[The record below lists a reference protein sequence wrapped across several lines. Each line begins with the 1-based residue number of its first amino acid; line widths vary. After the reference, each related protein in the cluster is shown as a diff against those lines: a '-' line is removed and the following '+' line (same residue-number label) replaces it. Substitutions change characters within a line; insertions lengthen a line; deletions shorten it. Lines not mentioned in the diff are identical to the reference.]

1 MELLKKFVMKQFTLF
16 TGCLAAALFALS
28 CQKSGSGGGSQQKT
42 SAVVPAISINSV
54 TQVRDTNTTSTY
66 TFAVSLS
73 QQTTDTVT
81 IQYQT
86 ADSSAFAGKD
96 YTASSGSLVFL
107 PGSSVQAVR
116 ISVTPSDLRSANT
129 IFLVKLSN
137 PANGTLATTEGDGII
152 QNQGNNLGSDTTGYQ
167 TPTSYVGY
175 KLSWN
180 DEFTESAINT
190 NYWQYDLGN
199 GGWGNNE
206 LECYTDS
213 NASIANGYLV
223 IQAKQQTV
231 IYDGVTS
238 NYTSTR
244 MNTGGGKF
252 SFQYGRVDIR
262 AKLPVEPGM
271 WPALWFL
278 GNNFGTVGWPACGE
292 TDLMELVGSN
302 PYQVTGS
309 IHWEEAGNQEG
320 TLNNSYILPS
330 GADYSQKFHVFSL
343 VWTPTQISMYVD
355 DMPYMTESSTSISSG
370 TWPFNQ
376 PQFLIMNVAVGGDWP
391 GPPTTATVFPES
403 MYVDYVR
410 VFQ

>member
-1 MELLKKFVMKQFTLF
+1 MKQFPLF
-16 TGCLAAALFALS
+16 TGCLAAAIFALA

-42 SAVVPAISINSV
+42 SAVIPAISINNV
-54 TQVRDTNTTSTY
+54 TQVRDTSATSTY
-66 TFAVSLS
+66 IFAVSLS

-96 YTASSGSLVFL
+96 YTAASGSLVFL
-107 PGSSVQAVR
+107 PGNSVQALK
-116 ISVTPSDLRSANT
+116 ISVTPSNLRSANT
-129 IFLVKLSN
+129 IFLVKLS
-137 PANGTLATTEGDGII
+137 TTEGDGII
-152 QNQGNNLGSDTTGYQ
+152 QNEGNNLGTDTTGYQ

-175 KLSWN
+175 NLAWS

-199 GGWGNNE
+199 GGWGNDE

-231 IYDGVTS
+231 TYNGVTS
-238 NYTSTR
+238 NYTSSR
-244 MNTGGGKF
+244 MNTAGKF

-262 AKLPVEPGM
+262 AKLPVQPGM

-278 GNNFGTVGWPACGE
+278 GNDFGSVGWPACGE

-302 PYQVTGS
+302 PHLVTGS
-309 IHWEEAGNQEG
+309 IHWLEAGNQEG
-320 TLNNSYILPS
+320 TLNNTYILPN

-343 VWTPTQISMYVD
+343 VWTPAQISMYVD
-355 DMPYMTESSTSISSG
+355 DMLYMTESSSSISSG

-376 PQFLIMNVAVGGDWP
+376 PQFLIVNVAVGGDWP
-391 GPPTTATVFPES
+391 GSPTAATVFPES

>member
-1 MELLKKFVMKQFTLF
+1 LELLKKSFMKQFPLF
-16 TGCLAAALFALS
+16 TGCLAAAIFALA

-42 SAVVPAISINSV
+42 SAVIPAISINNV
-54 TQVRDTNTTSTY
+54 TQVRDTSATSTY
-66 TFAVSLS
+66 IFAVSLS

-96 YTASSGSLVFL
+96 YTAASGSLVFL
-107 PGSSVQAVR
+107 PGNSVQALK
-116 ISVTPSDLRSANT
+116 ISVTPSNLRSANT

-137 PANGTLATTEGDGII
+137 PANATLSTTEGDGII
-152 QNQGNNLGSDTTGYQ
+152 QNEGNNLGTDTTGYQ

-175 KLSWN
+175 NLAWS

-199 GGWGNNE
+199 GGWGNDE

-231 IYDGVTS
+231 TYNGVTS
-238 NYTSTR
+238 NYTSSR
-244 MNTGGGKF
+244 MNTAGKF

-262 AKLPVEPGM
+262 AKLPVQPGM

-278 GNNFGTVGWPACGE
+278 GNDFGSVGWPACGE

-302 PYQVTGS
+302 PHLVTGS
-309 IHWEEAGNQEG
+309 IHWLEAGNQEG
-320 TLNNSYILPS
+320 TLNNTYILPN

-343 VWTPTQISMYVD
+343 VWTPAQISMYVD
-355 DMPYMTESSTSISSG
+355 DMLYMTESSSSISSG

-376 PQFLIMNVAVGGDWP
+376 PQFLIVNVAVGGDWP
-391 GPPTTATVFPES
+391 GSPTAATVFPES

>member
-1 MELLKKFVMKQFTLF
+1 MKQFPLF
-16 TGCLAAALFALS
+16 TGCLAAAIFALA
-28 CQKSGSGGGSQQKT
+28 CHKSGSGGGSQQKT
-42 SAVVPAISINSV
+42 SAVIPAISINNV
-54 TQVRDTNTTSTY
+54 TQIRDTNVASTY

-81 IQYQT
+81 VQYQT
-86 ADSSAFAGKD
+86 ADSSALAGKD
-96 YTASSGSLVFL
+96 YTAASGSLVFL
-107 PGSSVQAVR
+107 PGNSVQTVK

-137 PANGTLATTEGDGII
+137 PANGTLSTTEGDGII
-152 QNQGNNLGSDTTGYQ
+152 QNEGNNLGTDTTGYQ
-167 TPTSYVGY
+167 TPSSYVGY
-175 KLSWN
+175 KLAWS

-199 GGWGNNE
+199 GGWGNQE

-231 IYDGVTS
+231 TYNGVTS
-238 NYTSTR
+238 NYTSSR
-244 MNTGGGKF
+244 MNTGGKF

-262 AKLPVEPGM
+262 AKLPVQPGM

-278 GNNFGTVGWPACGE
+278 GNNISSAGWPACGE
-292 TDLMELVGSN
+292 TDLMELVGTN
-302 PYQVTGS
+302 PHQVTGS
-309 IHWEEAGNQEG
+309 IHWLEAGNQEG
-320 TLNNSYILPS
+320 TLNNTYILPNN
-330 GADYSQKFHVFSL
+330 ADYSQKFHVFSL
-343 VWTPTQISMYVD
+343 VWTSTQISMYVD
-355 DMPYMTESSTSISSG
+355 DMLYMTESNTSISSG

-376 PQFLIMNVAVGGDWP
+376 PQFLIVNVAVGGDWP
-391 GPPTTATVFPES
+391 GSPTTATVFPES